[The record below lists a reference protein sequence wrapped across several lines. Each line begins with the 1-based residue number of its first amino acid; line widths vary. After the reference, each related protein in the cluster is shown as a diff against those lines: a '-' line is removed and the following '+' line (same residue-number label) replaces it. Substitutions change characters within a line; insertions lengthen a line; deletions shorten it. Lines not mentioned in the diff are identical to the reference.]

1 MLTGSAGRSN
11 AASGRQGQFLAVL
24 IAGVVGLAI
33 GGVAGSLLTQPQL
46 NVAAQPQRGSATH
59 DTAVDDL
66 LEAQLI
72 GEARAWAAAATADRI
87 SAAAYRTQEGV
98 LESRLLTEAWA
109 LELRPTTPEHPRSMQ
124 RVVEEMLEARLITEA
139 RLLEGVAP
147 GE

>member
-1 MLTGSAGRSN
+1 MLTGAAGRSN

-33 GGVAGSLLTQPQL
+33 GGVTGASLPQPQL

-59 DTAVDDL
+59 RTPVDDL

-72 GEARAWAAAATADRI
+72 GEAHAWAAVATADRI
-87 SAAAYRTQEGV
+87 SAEAHRTEGV
-98 LESRLLTEAWA
+98 LEFRLLTEARA
-109 LELRPTTPEHPRSMQ
+109 LELQPMTPEHPRSMQ